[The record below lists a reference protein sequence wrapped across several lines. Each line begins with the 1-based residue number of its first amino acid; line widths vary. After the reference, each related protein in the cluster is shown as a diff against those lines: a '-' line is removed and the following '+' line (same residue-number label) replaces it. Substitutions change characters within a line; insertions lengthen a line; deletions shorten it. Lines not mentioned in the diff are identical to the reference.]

1 MSAADPY
8 SERVRALF
16 ASPAH
21 AGTLDGPSVRI
32 DDQGVRIEI
41 SAALAAGTLEKL
53 AFRAYG
59 CPHTIAAAEAFCA
72 DFEGREAEALEG
84 FSGADLMQNLPVPHE
99 KTGRIL
105 VLEDAVRSLG
115 AKCRDS
121 H

>member
-1 MSAADPY
+1 MASGPY

-16 ASPAH
+16 AEPAH
-21 AGTLDGPSVRI
+21 AGTLDGPCVRI
-32 DDQGVRIEI
+32 DDQGVRIEL
-41 SAALAAGTLEKL
+41 SAALDAGRLEKL

-72 DFEGREAEALEG
+72 EFEGREVKALDA
-84 FSGADLMQNLPVPHE
+84 FSSADLMQNLPVPHE

-121 H
+121 

>member
-1 MSAADPY
+1 MSDPGPY
-8 SERVRALF
+8 SERVRTLF
-16 ASPAH
+16 AETPH
-21 AGTLDGPSVRI
+21 AGTLDGPSVQI
-32 DDQGVRIEI
+32 DDQGVSIEL

-72 DFEGREAEALEG
+72 EFEGREAGALEA

-115 AKCRDS
+115 AKCRDF
-121 H
+121 

>member
-1 MSAADPY
+1 MSGADPY

-21 AGTLDGPSVRI
+21 AGTLDGPRVRI
-32 DDQGVRIEI
+32 DDQGVRIEL
-41 SAALAAGTLEKL
+41 SAASAAGRLEKL

-59 CPHTIAAAEAFCA
+59 CPHLIAAAEAFCA
-72 DFEGREAEALEG
+72 EYEGAEPAALER

-115 AKCRDS
+115 ARCRNS
-121 H
+121 